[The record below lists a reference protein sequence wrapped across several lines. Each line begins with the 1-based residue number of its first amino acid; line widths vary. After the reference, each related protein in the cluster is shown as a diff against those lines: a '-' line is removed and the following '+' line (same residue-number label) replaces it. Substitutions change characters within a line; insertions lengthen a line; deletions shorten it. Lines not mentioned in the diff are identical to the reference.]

1 MFYGGKPV
9 TKCDNDQFAGRSAQQ
24 ALAEFLAKPGRS
36 YVITTNE
43 YEPELKKAF
52 ADRLKVIHRERRFL
66 ADGEMV
72 VFRSGD

>member
-1 MFYGGKPV
+1 M

-36 YVITTNE
+36 YVVTTNE
-43 YEPELKKAF
+43 YAPEIRKAF
-52 ADRLKVIHRERRFL
+52 VDRLKVIHREQCLL